1 MRKRIFSILLT
12 IAVCLSMM
20 PAGVWA
26 ADGETSGQGTNSEHS
41 HCICG
46 GNTDVNG
53 HSHTHNTGT
62 TWTEWTEATSL
73 PDSAGSYYLT
83 QSVTADWTVPTG
95 EVNLCLNGQTING
108 KITIGSGA

>member
-26 ADGETSGQGTNSEHS
+26 ADGETSVQGTNSEHS

-46 GNTDVNG
+46 GNTDVNRKCNNQRNME
-53 HSHTHNTGT
+53 SDRRSCTL
-62 TWTEWTEATSL
+62 S
-73 PDSAGSYYLT
+73 
-83 QSVTADWTVPTG
+83 
-95 EVNLCLNGQTING
+95 
-108 KITIGSGA
+108 